1 MSASASLPE
10 GYVLGVDFGLKN
22 IGIAVGQTVTGHGNG
37 LTTLKAKNGNPV
49 DWLELKALIDDY
61 QPIAIVV
68 GLPLNMDGSDSDMA
82 QRARKFADTMAHR
95 CKRSVVMCDERLSSW
110 SAHRAAGNTNTADVH
125 QESACRIVE
134 TWLREQNLST

>member
-1 MSASASLPE
+1 M
-10 GYVLGVDFGLKN
+10 LGVDFGLKN

-49 DWLELKALIDDY
+49 DWLELKTLIDDY

-95 CKRSVVMCDERLSSW
+95 RCD
-110 SAHRAAGNTNTADVH
+110 
-125 QESACRIVE
+125 I
-134 TWLREQNLST
+134 